1 MNRKLRS
8 KLHRCDRVL
17 RARILPF
24 YKNNTFGVQCSGFRG
39 IHACFPDFFLFR
51 WVFSG
56 IHPDCPVPFRRSSK
70 VAHAQHSIL
79 QTSQQYPHLM
89 PHSSFVIVRFFGTL
103 LNIVSSRSS
112 HRLISQIWHGLPD
125 FVGGAAKPSQ
135 RDAARA
141 SLPARKRPAKDPPCP
156 SLAENTHLNSKK
168 SGNEAWIPRKPE
180 HCTTKVLFL

>member
-1 MNRKLRS
+1 MLWLSRDPRLFS
-8 KLHRCDRVL
+8 WFFTVQVSVL
-17 RARILPF
+17 WHTSWLSCAFSSILE
-24 YKNNTFGVQCSGFRG
+24 GV
-39 IHACFPDFFLFR
+39 
-51 WVFSG
+51 
-56 IHPDCPVPFRRSSK
+56 
-70 VAHAQHSIL
+70 HAQHSIL

-125 FVGGAAKPSQ
+125 FVGGAAEPSQ

-141 SLPARKRPAKDPPCP
+141 SLPARKRHAKDPPCP